1 MEYELFFTGLLI
13 SLLFIA
19 VTGYFPG
26 GIIVPG
32 YLVLYADQPLRITGT
47 LFAALIAWLIYRLA
61 ARYLILFG
69 KRRFVFLILIS
80 AVISFSFSFIVPMIF
95 PISMEMRMIGWVIPG
110 LIAGNFDK
118 QGVVA
123 TLSSIAIVLAVL
135 LFISKIYFYFL
146 G

>member
-1 MEYELFFTGLLI
+1 MEYELFFIGLLL

-47 LFAALIAWLIYRLA
+47 LVAALIAWLIYKFVS
-61 ARYLILFG
+61 RYLILFG

-80 AVISFSFSFIVPMIF
+80 AVISFSFSFLVPMIF
-95 PISMEMRMIGWVIPG
+95 PVSLEMRMIGWVIPG
-110 LIAGNFDK
+110 LIASNFDK
-118 QGVVA
+118 QGVVV
-123 TLSSIAIVLAVL
+123 TLSSMAIVLAVL